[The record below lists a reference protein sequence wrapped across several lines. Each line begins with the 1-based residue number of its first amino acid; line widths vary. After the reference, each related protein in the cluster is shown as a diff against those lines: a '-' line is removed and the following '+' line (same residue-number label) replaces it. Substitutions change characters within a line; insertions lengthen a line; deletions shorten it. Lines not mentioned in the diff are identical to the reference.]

1 MAGLLHAAPGLFGG
15 MNQRLK
21 HSLRTS
27 NGTAAKLCAKQ
38 GAPSYH
44 IEVQAA
50 AGACVCQLVHH
61 SRAWVAVCALAKR
74 AGIAQVMVSDEEPQ
88 ENAVKRFRREVMN
101 DGLTL
106 EVGSG
111 DRSDLFSL
119 FRQQGRDDAW
129 CLLPVLSPALAAGIK
144 QAEKCSPA
152 NTPCCWTGPAE
163 AVL

>member
-15 MNQRLK
+15 LNQKLT

-50 AGACVCQLVHH
+50 AGASVCQLVRAP
-61 SRAWVAVCALAKR
+61 RAWVAVCTLAER
-74 AGIAQVMVSDEEPQ
+74 AGVAQVMVSDEEPQ

-101 DGLTL
+101 AGLTL

-111 DRSDLFSL
+111 SLVVVGDEAETLRSACFL
-119 FRQQGRDDAW
+119 
-129 CLLPVLSPALAAGIK
+129 C
-144 QAEKCSPA
+144 
-152 NTPCCWTGPAE
+152 
-163 AVL
+163 